1 MFGEDELIEHRVF
14 KVCEMMLIGDEMM
27 LGADEKMTV
36 GTFNV
41 CENKLSRLRN
51 QILIVLFF
59 NRY

>member
-1 MFGEDELIEHRVF
+1 
-14 KVCEMMLIGDEMM
+14 MM